1 MSIVCYRPDFF
12 IRIHWSTFINKTLG
26 STHLPVISYANRY
39 PFSYIAIYTWI
50 LFPICLF
57 NHYKEYNSWL
67 CCILYTLIY
76 VQFSKNIFKFC
87 YF

>member
-1 MSIVCYRPDFF
+1 MSIVCYRPDFSF
-12 IRIHWSTFINKTLG
+12 TYIEVCSLSKSLG

-39 PFSYIAIYTWI
+39 AFSYIAIYTWI